1 MINALMKRK
10 GYILVKEDEYGV
22 TYEKQ
27 EPQNYTHV
35 IDLLYKKSG
44 KHILQSYDKEVLKI
58 DNKYMNEGTGVEISV
73 LLLMW
78 IKAKTLSIKYGW

>member
-1 MINALMKRK
+1 MLNALMKRT

-27 EPQNYTHV
+27 DPQNYTHV

>member
-1 MINALMKRK
+1 MKRK